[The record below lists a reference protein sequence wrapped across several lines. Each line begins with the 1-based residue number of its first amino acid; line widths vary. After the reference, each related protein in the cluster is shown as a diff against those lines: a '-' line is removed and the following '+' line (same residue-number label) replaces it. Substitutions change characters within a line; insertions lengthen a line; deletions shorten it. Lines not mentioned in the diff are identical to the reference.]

1 LSATRSKTAARSS
14 CTRRHTTPSSP
25 RTRAPAWTA
34 FWCGGLNPHGWGYQ
48 PSWYCQF
55 LDNEILEGNGYG
67 TRAASFGTIG
77 SDEAKA
83 FGGALVRG
91 TVFRRNMLRNNAG
104 FSVGGMTEDTL
115 VENNIVKNSESGVK
129 VRASARGTLLRG
141 NTFEGVLQPVLEE
154 PQTPVRQKV
163 N

>member
-1 LSATRSKTAARSS
+1 
-14 CTRRHTTPSSP
+14 
-25 RTRAPAWTA
+25 
-34 FWCGGLNPHGWGYQ
+34 
-48 PSWYCQF
+48 
-55 LDNEILEGNGYG
+55 
-67 TRAASFGTIG
+67 
-77 SDEAKA
+77 
-83 FGGALVRG
+83 
-91 TVFRRNMLRNNAG
+91 
-104 FSVGGMTEDTL
+104 MTEDTL